1 MKHNVGRTEQMA
13 RLALGTIAGV
23 VALGTRGWQRGALCG
38 ISTAGFLTG
47 LTRYCPV
54 NEALG
59 VDHYRETPRFSPH
72 DEQVRDTEIRRQTQ
86 TAGAM
91 GELPG
96 TTVSPVTR

>member
-1 MKHNVGRTEQMA
+1 MRHNVGRTEQMA
-13 RLALGTIAGV
+13 RLALGAAAGV
-23 VALGTRGWQRGALCG
+23 LALGARGWQRGALCG
-38 ISTAGFLTG
+38 VSTAGFLTG

-59 VDHYRETPRFSPH
+59 VDNYRETPRFSQH

-86 TAGAM
+86 TAAAM

-96 TTVSPVTR
+96 TPVSLVTR